1 AVAFADGPAAA
12 LPLLDELAADRRL
25 ADYPYLHSTRAHLL
39 QRLGDATAA
48 ARSYR
53 RARELTANA
62 AEQAFLEDRLA
73 EIG

>member
-1 AVAFADGPAAA
+1 MAKYAI
-12 LPLLDELAADRRL
+12 LDELAADPRIV
-25 ADYPYLHSTRAHLL
+25 DYPYLHATRAHLL
-39 QRLGDATAA
+39 QRLGDAAAA

-73 EIG
+73 EIGRPDPPIE